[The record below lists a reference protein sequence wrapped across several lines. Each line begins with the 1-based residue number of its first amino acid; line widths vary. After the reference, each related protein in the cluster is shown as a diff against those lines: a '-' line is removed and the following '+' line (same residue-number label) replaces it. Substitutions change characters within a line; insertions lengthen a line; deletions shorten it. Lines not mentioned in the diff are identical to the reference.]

1 MSVRSGRG
9 RRDGENGHEEEMK
22 KREKEIDE
30 GRKDNLPKARIRS
43 SAKNLFLS
51 NIEALAP
58 GRFIISPW
66 K

>member
-1 MSVRSGRG
+1 VEEKKGEEGG
-9 RRDGENGHEEEMK
+9 RRRRRKRRGEENV
-22 KREKEIDE
+22 
-30 GRKDNLPKARIRS
+30 PKARIRS

-51 NIEALAP
+51 NIDALAP